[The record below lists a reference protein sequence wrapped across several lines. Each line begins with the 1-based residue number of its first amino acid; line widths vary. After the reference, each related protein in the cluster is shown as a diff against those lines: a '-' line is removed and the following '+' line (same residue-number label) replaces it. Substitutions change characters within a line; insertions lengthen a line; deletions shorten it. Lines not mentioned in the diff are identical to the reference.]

1 MKGLFRLL
9 LTALLGLFAASAV
22 HAQVDY
28 VYSVYVDA
36 DMNGATGCTVT
47 GPGGAT
53 MPGVDMRIQ
62 TDVGGTPPRVTA
74 ARYAQCA
81 GGTFGTA
88 FPLPANYPVGLNN
101 GVNGADVIEMALSRV
116 NQQIESTIRVGF
128 GARTQSGSEDVL
140 FTTDGSLN
148 GAPIIFGL
156 PAHLIP
162 LFKPWQLMLLAGLLA
177 GMALWTLHRHPNV
190 ARVLMV
196 CSGLGLAYAAY
207 AASFQVDGQV
217 SDWAGRTPQGSDPTN
232 DAVPPQTASDL
243 VAGFIAEE
251 AGVIFFRLDV
261 VDAENQP
268 PVATPDSYSTLED
281 TPLTVPAPGVLGN
294 DSDPDGDAITAVLA
308 AGPTRGTLV
317 LNPDGSFTYTPTANL
332 NGPDSFTYRASDGQA
347 TSAVPALVTLSV
359 TAVNDAP
366 SFTVGADQTVLED
379 AAPQSVANWATAIT
393 DGDPEAT
400 QNLTFVVT
408 NNSNAALFATAPAIS
423 PTGTLSYTPAANA
436 NGTATISVRLDD
448 DGGTANGGLNQSAV
462 QTFVINVT
470 AVNDAPVF
478 TAGANQ
484 TVLEDAGAQTVAGWA
499 TGIGDGDP
507 ELTQTLT
514 FQTTVSGT
522 TGNLAFS
529 AAPAVDPTTGTLTY
543 AATANTA
550 GVATVQVRLSDNGS
564 NVAPN
569 VNISAPQ
576 TFTITVTGVNDA
588 PVFTAGPNQTVNED
602 AGAQTVAG
610 WATGIDD
617 GDGDVVQVLNFN
629 VTNDNNALFS
639 TQPAVSPTGTLS
651 YTPAANANGTT
662 LVSVRLLDDGGTASG
677 GVNQSAIQ
685 TFTITVTAVNDAP
698 SYTAGANQTVNED
711 AGPQIVNPWATAISA
726 GPADESGQTLGFNI
740 TGNTNAALFATAPA
754 VSPTGVLTYT
764 PAADASGVASLTLI
778 LSDNGSNT
786 PPNVNTSAPQTFT
799 ITVNAINDAPINTVP
814 AAQAT
819 GDVTPLVFSTANT
832 NALSIADV
840 DVAAGLLQLTLST
853 GAVGNGTLTLSN
865 PGGVLATL
873 TGNGTET
880 VIATGTLTN
889 LNLALNGPAGSL
901 TYTPVIGTSATRTL
915 SVTTSDQGN
924 TGAGGAQT
932 DTDTVTINVD
942 AAPVVSATPAAGLI
956 ANDASFVIN
965 FSEPVDVIAGITL
978 TCGGPNLF
986 TGGTTGTGVTTLSPT
1001 YTAPLPAG
1009 PCVLTVPPAS
1019 VSDTDT
1025 IDPPNNPTAVF
1036 TRNYTVDAAPV
1047 FVSATPAAA
1056 SVVAANATVSFT
1068 YDEPVNGTATAI
1080 TVDCGGPITGTLGGS
1095 GTATLTFTPAANL
1108 PFGSSCTAT
1117 AVAAQITDVDSAD
1130 PPQNPSGNTVRNF
1143 SVDAEPAV
1151 TGGTPANGATN
1162 VATNT
1167 AVSFTFSENVDATA
1181 GAITLN
1187 CGGNIAGVLAGSGS
1201 GTLTFT
1207 PSAALPANTA
1217 CTATAV
1223 AANINDS
1230 DTLDPPDALPANVSR
1245 SFTTDAAPAVTTT
1258 SPVNG
1263 SINAPINGAITVNFS
1278 EPVNFTGAS
1287 FTLECPAATP
1297 RAFTVSGS
1305 GTATATLTP
1314 SANLP
1319 INTLCN
1325 VVVIATGI
1333 DDLDAGDPP
1342 ANLAANF
1349 NFSFTTVNDNPPSV
1363 STVEV
1368 EIGNV
1373 FTALPLAVGQASDS
1387 NTQIRVT
1394 FSEAVTASGVWGQM
1408 LCTISGSRT
1417 VGSGLAVT
1425 DSDPVFVLTP
1435 SVNLAPGDACTLTV
1449 FAVQVV
1455 DDDAIDPPDQM
1466 TANFV
1471 TNFNVDRAPTVTS
1484 SVPANGDSN
1493 VALNSTLTVNFSE
1506 NVDVTAGG
1514 FGLACSSGPALTLTP
1529 STLANAN
1536 TVVLTPSAALP
1547 ATATCTLTVASA
1559 NVTDSDLAD
1568 PPNGMLA
1575 NYTASFTT
1583 VDPAPSVTTT
1593 NPVNGGALPASSDIL
1608 INFSENVNFTGTS
1621 FALECPVATAIPFT
1635 VSGSG
1640 SNLATLNPTGN
1651 LPVGPNCTVT
1661 VIATGISDVDAVDP
1675 PDNMAANFVFS
1686 FTPTNSPPVLTA
1698 GATLNYTEN
1707 QPAQTIDNTITV
1719 SDADSANLASATA
1732 QITGNYANGEDVLAC
1747 PGACGGLTA
1756 SFAAGSGTL
1765 SLSGSATLATYEAV
1779 LRTVTY
1785 VNTSENPS
1793 ALTRTVTWIGNDGI
1807 AGSAPVTST
1816 INVTAVNDAP
1826 VVVAGGTAAY
1836 TEDGPAAIIDAAL
1849 TVTDAE
1855 SNNITGATISI
1866 TTGFSSAQGDT
1877 LNFVNG
1883 GGISGTYVAGTGVLT
1898 LTGSTTVAAYQAA
1911 LRSITFSNTT
1921 QAPSAARTIQWV
1933 VDDGAAS
1940 TPVTSTVNI
1949 TAVNDPPV
1957 NNVPAAQ
1964 NVNEDATLTF
1974 NSGNGNLISITDVDV
1989 GAGSLQ
1995 VQLTATNGTLSL
2007 SGIGGLA
2014 FTLGDGTA
2022 DPTMTFTGTLTS
2034 VNTAL
2039 SGMSYVPT
2047 INYFGPAALTIVS
2060 DDQGN
2065 TGTGGALSDSDTI
2078 TITVN
2083 PVNDPPVA
2091 GNDAFDFVGNTEL
2104 RVDLAAGTT
2113 PAALEAT
2120 VGTVGVLGNDSDPV
2134 EGDTVNVTQLTVGA
2148 CTDSSAPFDCSDP
2161 AVGRVMLSTT
2171 GQFSFFPAAA
2181 DAGATETFTYQ
2192 VSDTGV
2198 PAPASATGSVTLTR
2212 FERVWYVQNNSAA
2225 GGNGT
2230 SATPFDTLAEA
2241 ETASLANDYIF
2252 VYFGNGTT
2260 GGHTA
2265 GIALKNGQRLWGEH
2279 FGLSLPVNL
2288 NGNGA
2293 PINLVTA
2300 VANNRPLITNSA
2312 ANGNAVRIVAN
2323 TANGNRNGVE
2333 VRGLSLSGNATAGNA
2348 IDVLVN
2354 DSATLQ
2360 TLLIDDNVV
2369 TGAGAEGIDIAL
2381 DNAGS
2386 VINSL
2391 ALNNNSVT
2399 ATGIGID
2406 ITHGTANGTN
2416 AITSFANNSISG
2428 NTVGTGVRIQ
2438 GFNAG
2443 NPITFDAST
2452 ATAGF
2457 QTVSAGTTT
2466 VGVSGNGVGAAG
2478 MLLDQVAGDLSFT
2491 DLDAFADAGA
2501 ALTVNGT
2508 GVVNTGAGT
2517 GMRLTVGAGVS
2528 TLQATAGAALN
2539 LSALTADLQG
2549 AALTSTNSTG
2559 SGVALTNVAD
2569 GTTTATVSGSVASS
2583 ITNATG
2589 ADFLIDGGNATVSYA
2604 GTITDATGTVLSV
2617 ANTTADTKTFTGAIG
2632 SGVVSLTNNTG
2643 ATISIR
2649 GGLALSTGAS
2659 AAFSATGGGTI
2670 EVCDENPCNPG
2681 ATGAL
2686 VNTLTTSTGT
2696 ALNVANTT
2704 LSANNLEFR
2713 SISSNGAV
2721 NGIVLNTTGS
2731 LGGLQVKGNS
2741 AGICGGTVGVGPPAA
2756 PAAVTSPV
2764 VADCTGGTI
2773 QASTGPGVLLTAT
2786 SSVSLTRMQITGGGD
2801 DGVRGTNV
2809 SGFSLISSF
2818 INNNG
2823 NAIHESGLDFG
2834 DTSSLTP
2841 DGLHGT
2847 AVVTNSTIQNS
2858 YYNGLSVRNNG
2869 GAPLTALTITGSQFR
2884 AAAANGDANDSLF
2897 MESIGT
2903 ADMAMT
2909 ATGSFFA
2916 SVEGDH
2922 IQAAAANS
2930 GDLNVVLTNN
2940 TLTGGHGT
2948 PLGQGITINAATG
2961 VPGWNGTVA
2970 YDINGNNINN
2980 AVSNGVT
2987 VAMGT
2992 SAASASF
2999 IGRVRNNVI
3008 GSGGVSLSC
3017 SSQANGVYI
3026 DSRGNGTHTSAVTGN
3041 TIRQCFDR
3049 GILAEAGDG
3058 DSVVNLTIQSNLID
3072 QQVDVNA
3079 REALQTNFGITSTNV
3094 FGNVDTNN
3102 VCLQFGGAGALGN
3115 VLSHGGGAPDDFRL
3129 RKRFE
3134 ATVRLPGYAGGTGQ
3148 DAGSLAQVVAFI
3160 QGLNTG
3166 SAGEP
3171 GSASASGAGGGYT
3184 GGAACTLPP

>member
-9 LTALLGLFAASAV
+9 LTALLCLFASSGV

-36 DMNGATGCTVT
+36 DRNAATGCTVT

-62 TDVGGTPPRVTA
+62 TDVGGTPPRVSA
-74 ARYAQCA
+74 ARYALCA
-81 GGTFGTA
+81 GATFGTA

-101 GVNGADVIEMALSRV
+101 GVNGADVIEMALARV

-162 LFKPWQLMLLAGLLA
+162 LFKPWQLALLAALLA

-207 AASFQVDGQV
+207 AATFQVDGQV
-217 SDWAGRTPQGSDPTN
+217 GDWAGITPQGSDPTN

-251 AGVIFFRLDV
+251 AGVIYFRLDV

-268 PVATPDSYSTLED
+268 PIANPDAYSTLED
-281 TPLTVPAPGVLGN
+281 TALTVPAPGVLGN
-294 DSDPDGDAITAVLA
+294 DSDPDGDAITAVLVA
-308 AGPTRGTLV
+308 APTRGTLT

-347 TSAVPALVTLSV
+347 TSAVPALVTLLV
-359 TAVNDAP
+359 TPVNDAP
-366 SFTVGADQTVLED
+366 SFTVGPNQTVLED

-408 NNSNAALFATAPAIS
+408 NNTNAALFATAPAIS
-423 PTGTLSYTPAANA
+423 PTGTLSYTLAANA

-484 TVLEDAGAQTVAGWA
+484 TVLEDAGAQTVTGWA

-507 ELTQTLT
+507 ELTQVLS

-529 AAPAVDPTTGTLTY
+529 AAPAVDPTTGNLTY
-543 AATANTA
+543 TATANTA
-550 GVATVQVRLSDNGS
+550 GVATVQVRLADDGS

-576 TFTITVTGVNDA
+576 TLTITVTGVNDA
-588 PVFTAGPNQTVNED
+588 PLFTAGPNQTVNED
-602 AGAQTVAG
+602 AGAQTVPT

-617 GDGDVVQVLNFN
+617 GDGDVAQVLNFN

-662 LVSVRLLDDGGTASG
+662 IVSVRLLDDGGTANG

-711 AGPQIVNPWATAISA
+711 AGPQTVNPWATAISP
-726 GPADESGQTLGFNI
+726 GPADEAGQTLNFNI

-764 PAADASGVASLTLI
+764 PAADASGVATLTLT

-799 ITVNAINDAPINTVP
+799 ITVSPINDPPVNTVP
-814 AAQAT
+814 GAQAT

-832 NALSIADV
+832 NAISLADV
-840 DVAAGLLQLTLST
+840 DAAAGLLQLTLST
-853 GAVGNGTLTLSN
+853 GVAGNGTLTLTN
-865 PGGVLATL
+865 PGGVLASL

-880 VIATGTLTN
+880 VVATGTLSN

-915 SVTTSDQGN
+915 TVTTSDQGN
-924 TGAGGAQT
+924 TGAGGTQT
-932 DTDTVTINVD
+932 DADTVTINVD

-956 ANDASFVIN
+956 ANNTSFVIN
-965 FSEPVDVIAGITL
+965 FSEPVDVIAGISL

-986 TGGTTGTGVTTLSPT
+986 TGGTTGAGVTTLSPT
-1001 YTAPLPAG
+1001 YAGPLPAG
-1009 PCVLTVPPAS
+1009 ACVLAVPAAS

-1025 IDPPNNPTAVF
+1025 IDPPNNPTAAF
-1036 TRNYTVDAAPV
+1036 TRNYTVDAAPA

-1056 SVVAANATVSFT
+1056 SVVAANASVSFT

-1080 TVDCGGPITGTLGGS
+1080 TLDCGGPITGTLGGS

-1117 AVAAQITDVDSAD
+1117 AVATQISDVDSAD
-1130 PPQNPSGNTVRNF
+1130 PPQNPVGNTVRNF

-1167 AVSFTFSENVDATA
+1167 AVTFTFSENVDAAA

-1217 CTATAV
+1217 CTAIAV
-1223 AANINDS
+1223 AANISDS
-1230 DTLDPPDALPANVSR
+1230 DTLDPPDVLPANVSR
-1245 SFTTDAAPAVTTT
+1245 TFTTDAAPAVTTT

-1319 INTLCN
+1319 INALCN

-1333 DDLDAGDPP
+1333 DDVDAGDPP

-1363 STVEV
+1363 ATVEV

-1373 FTALPLAVGQASDS
+1373 FTALPLGVGQASDS

-1394 FSEAVTASGVWGQM
+1394 FSEAVTVSGVWAQM

-1417 VGSGLAVT
+1417 VLSGLAVT

-1449 FAVQVV
+1449 FAAQVV

-1466 TANFV
+1466 AANFV
-1471 TNFNVDRAPTVTS
+1471 TNFNVDMAPTVTS
-1484 SVPANGDSN
+1484 SVPVNGASN

-1514 FGLACSSGPALTLTP
+1514 FGLSCSSGPALTLTP
-1529 STLANAN
+1529 TTLTNAN

-1547 ATATCTLTVASA
+1547 ATSSCTLTVTAA

-1575 NYTASFTT
+1575 NYSASFTT
-1583 VDPAPSVTTT
+1583 IDPAPSVTTT

-1608 INFSENVNFTGTS
+1608 INFSENVTFTGTS
-1621 FALECPVATAIPFT
+1621 FTLECPVATAIPFV

-1640 SNLATLNPTGN
+1640 TNQATLNPTGN

-1661 VIATGISDVDAVDP
+1661 VIATGISDVDTVDP
-1675 PDNMAANFVFS
+1675 PDNLAANFVFS

-1707 QPAQTIDNTITV
+1707 QVATVIDNTVTV
-1719 SDADSANLASATA
+1719 NDADNANLASATV
-1732 QITGNYANGEDVLAC
+1732 QLTTNYVSGEDVLSFTDTPNITGVFA
-1747 PGACGGLTA
+1747 PLT
-1756 SFAAGSGTL
+1756 GTL
-1765 SLSGSATLATYEAV
+1765 TLTGSDTLAAYQTALRSVRYNNTSDTPSTLA
-1779 LRTVTY
+1779 RTV
-1785 VNTSENPS
+1785 
-1793 ALTRTVTWIGNDGI
+1793 RWIGNDGI
-1807 AGSAPVTST
+1807 VGSAPVTST
-1816 INVTAVNDAP
+1816 INVAVADDAP
-1826 VVVAGGTAAY
+1826 VAVADAATVVEDSGATAIDVLANDTDVDAGPRSVSAVTQPTNGTVVITGGGTGLTYQPNANYCNTPPGTLLSTFTY
-1836 TEDGPAAIIDAAL
+1836 TLAPG
-1849 TVTDAE
+1849 
-1855 SNNITGATISI
+1855 
-1866 TTGFSSAQGDT
+1866 SS
-1877 LNFVNG
+1877 
-1883 GGISGTYVAGTGVLT
+1883 
-1898 LTGSTTVAAYQAA
+1898 STTVSVTVTCVDDNPIAVADNAAVVEDSGANA
-1911 LRSITFSNTT
+1911 INVLANDTDIDGGPISVSATT
-1921 QAPSAARTIQWV
+1921 QPTNGSV
-1933 VDDGAAS
+1933 VITGGGTGLTYQPNANYCNNPPGTTPDTFTYTLTPGGSS
-1940 TPVTSTVNI
+1940 TTVSVSVTCVD
-1949 TAVNDPPV
+1949 DPPV
-1957 NNVPAAQ
+1957 AVADSAT
-1964 NVNEDATLTF
+1964 VNED
-1974 NSGNGNLISITDVDV
+1974 SGANAINVLANDADADGGPRSVSAVT
-1989 GAGSLQ
+1989 Q
-1995 VQLTATNGTLSL
+1995 PTNGTVV
-2007 SGIGGLA
+2007 ITGGGTGLTYQPILNYCNNPPGT
-2014 FTLGDGTA
+2014 TLD
-2022 DPTMTFTGTLTS
+2022 TFTYTL
-2034 VNTAL
+2034 A
-2039 SGMSYVPT
+2039 P
-2047 INYFGPAALTIVS
+2047 
-2060 DDQGN
+2060 
-2065 TGTGGALSDSDTI
+2065 GGSST
-2078 TITVN
+2078 TVT
-2083 PVNDPPVA
+2083 VTVTCINDPPVA
-2091 GNDAFDFVGNTEL
+2091 DNDAFDFVGNTEL
-2104 RVDLAAGTT
+2104 RVDLAAVAT
-2113 PAALEAT
+2113 PHALET
-2120 VGTVGVLGNDSDPV
+2120 TGSTFGVLDGDSDPV
-2134 EGDTVNVTQLTVGA
+2134 EGDAVVVSSITVGS
-2148 CTDSSAPFDCSDP
+2148 CTDNSAPFDCADP
-2161 AVGRVMLSTT
+2161 AVGTVNMQSNGRFRFV
-2171 GQFSFFPAAA
+2171 PAPG
-2181 DAGATETFTYQ
+2181 DAGASESFTY
-2192 VSDTGV
+2192 VLTDNGLPT
-2198 PAPASATGSVTLTR
+2198 PASAAPATVTLTR
-2212 FERVWYVQNNSAA
+2212 FERVWYVRNDSAA

-2241 ETASLANDYIF
+2241 DTASLANDYIF

-2260 GGHTA
+2260 SGHTA

-2293 PINLVTA
+2293 PTNLVTA
-2300 VANNRPLITNSA
+2300 VANNRPLITNAA
-2312 ANGNAVRIVAN
+2312 ANGNAVRILAN

-2360 TLLIDDNVV
+2360 ALLIDDNVV
-2369 TGAGAEGIDIAL
+2369 TGAGAEGIDIVL
-2381 DNAGS
+2381 DNSGG
-2386 VINSL
+2386 VTNSL
-2391 ALNNNSVT
+2391 ALNNNTVT
-2399 ATGIGID
+2399 ATGTGID
-2406 ITHGTANGTN
+2406 ITHGTNNGTN
-2416 AITSFANNSISG
+2416 RITSFANNSVSG
-2428 NTVGTGVRIQ
+2428 NAAGLGIRVQ
-2438 GFNAG
+2438 GFDAANPMFFDDAAAG
-2443 NPITFDAST
+2443 Y
-2452 ATAGF
+2452 
-2457 QTVSAGTTT
+2457 QTVSG
-2466 VGVSGNGVGAAG
+2466 GVTSIGAAGNGVGGGG
-2478 MLLDQVAGDLSFT
+2478 MLLNLVSGDLSFT

-2501 ALTVNGT
+2501 ALTVTGT
-2508 GVVNTGAGT
+2508 GAVNTGAGT

-2528 TLQATAGAALN
+2528 TLQATGGAALN

-2549 AALTSTNSTG
+2549 ATLTSTNSTG

-2569 GTTTATVSGSVASS
+2569 GTTAAMVSGSVASS
-2583 ITNATG
+2583 IANATG
-2589 ADFLIDGGNATVSYA
+2589 TDFLIDGGNATVSYA

-2617 ANTTADTKTFTGAIG
+2617 ANTTADIKTFTGAIG
-2632 SGVVSLTNNTG
+2632 SGVVTLTNNTG

-2659 AAFSATGGGTI
+2659 GAFNATGGGTI
-2670 EVCDENPCNPG
+2670 EVCDENPCNPA

-2704 LSANNLEFR
+2704 ISANNLEFR

-2721 NGIVLNTTGS
+2721 NGIAVITTGA
-2731 LGGLQVKGNS
+2731 LGGLRVKGTGA
-2741 AGICGGTVGVGPPAA
+2741 AG
-2756 PAAVTSPV
+2756 S
-2764 VADCTGGTI
+2764 GGTI
-2773 QASTGPGVLLTAT
+2773 QASTGTGIGLNATAAVNLAFMNVQT
-2786 SSVSLTRMQITGGGD
+2786 SGD
-2801 DGVRGTNV
+2801 DGINGASVNGLTLNTVSVTGNGNSTTDEGIELIDPSGALVFSSVTATGNAHNNVFIDDNNNTGGSTTLTVTNGTYSANANANGNHGMLVDLAGNAVWGVSSISGATFSNNKVFGLQVITADTSQLQDFTVNNNVFSDTGTGNSQEISMDMAKGQTSSMTVKVTNNTITGHNSHGMNFFTAAGAGTTGIYNARITGNIIGNVGVAGSGSLIGNCMRININGDADATVLVDGNTLRQCPNGRGIEAISRNGTGGLDITISNNNVNPNDV
-2809 SGFSLISSF
+2809 SGFPLASILAQSNAVTIGNTLRGNIFGNTVPVGAVSDVGSGHISLVET
-2818 INNNG
+2818 G
-2823 NAIHESGLDFG
+2823 A
-2834 DTSSLTP
+2834 
-2841 DGLHGT
+2841 
-2847 AVVTNSTIQNS
+2847 STCELV
-2858 YYNGLSVRNNG
+2858 G
-2869 GAPLTALTITGSQFR
+2869 
-2884 AAAANGDANDSLF
+2884 AAANA
-2897 MESIGT
+2897 T
-2903 ADMAMT
+2903 AQL
-2909 ATGSFFA
+2909 TGS
-2916 SVEGDH
+2916 
-2922 IQAAAANS
+2922 
-2930 GDLNVVLTNN
+2930 
-2940 TLTGGHGT
+2940 
-2948 PLGQGITINAATG
+2948 
-2961 VPGWNGTVA
+2961 
-2970 YDINGNNINN
+2970 
-2980 AVSNGVT
+2980 
-2987 VAMGT
+2987 
-2992 SAASASF
+2992 
-2999 IGRVRNNVI
+2999 
-3008 GSGGVSLSC
+3008 
-3017 SSQANGVYI
+3017 
-3026 DSRGNGTHTSAVTGN
+3026 
-3041 TIRQCFDR
+3041 
-3049 GILAEAGDG
+3049 
-3058 DSVVNLTIQSNLID
+3058 
-3072 QQVDVNA
+3072 
-3079 REALQTNFGITSTNV
+3079 
-3094 FGNVDTNN
+3094 
-3102 VCLQFGGAGALGN
+3102 
-3115 VLSHGGGAPDDFRL
+3115 
-3129 RKRFE
+3129 
-3134 ATVRLPGYAGGTGQ
+3134 
-3148 DAGSLAQVVAFI
+3148 
-3160 QGLNTG
+3160 NTG
-3166 SAGEP
+3166 SVFASP
-3171 GSASASGAGGGYT
+3171 GCAMIPGPIST
-3184 GGAACTLPP
+3184 PP